1 MSLYAPMAHL
11 GMVMLPTGYTDEA
24 MLKAGSPYG
33 ASAIV
38 RAENHPPG
46 LEDLEAARHQG
57 RRMVS
62 IADALI
68 AAGEMPCRN
77 IDS

>member
-1 MSLYAPMAHL
+1 
-11 GMVMLPTGYTDEA
+11 

-38 RAENHPPG
+38 GAENHPPG
-46 LEDLEAARHQG
+46 LEDLDAARRQG